1 LNETHRATSDAPF
14 PAPFPELNAVLVRL
28 LSEAQTTLGDEFV
41 GLYIHGSLAL
51 GAFSMETSDVDFVV
65 VTEHELTS
73 ELLRAVEVMHTRIA
87 ASGLRWARKLEG
99 SYIPREAIRKYD
111 PARSY
116 HPALRVDGSFG
127 IDHHSR
133 DWIIQRHVIREH
145 GVVMAGPSPRDLIDE
160 VSPDQLR
167 QSTLGTLLDWWAPM
181 VDDPGRLQ
189 SAEYQAFAVLTMCR
203 VLYTLEFGTVGSKYQ
218 AAHWAQD
225 TLGEQWAELINHAL
239 AWRHDTA
246 FDSMPGVV
254 SFIRFALDR
263 VQQTLARQG

>member
-1 LNETHRATSDAPF
+1 
-14 PAPFPELNAVLVRL
+14 
-28 LSEAQTTLGDEFV
+28 
-41 GLYIHGSLAL
+41 
-51 GAFSMETSDVDFVV
+51 
-65 VTEHELTS
+65 
-73 ELLRAVEVMHTRIA
+73 
-87 ASGLRWARKLEG
+87 
-99 SYIPREAIRKYD
+99 
-111 PARSY
+111 
-116 HPALRVDGSFG
+116 
-127 IDHHSR
+127 
-133 DWIIQRHVIREH
+133 
-145 GVVMAGPSPRDLIDE
+145 
-160 VSPDQLR
+160 
-167 QSTLGTLLDWWAPM
+167 M